1 MPRTPKEATEEIER
15 VMLPCVSTLFML
27 LDTLM
32 AVLVVDLAGFRLR
45 QDIVGFGYRDK
56 LFMRRVIA
64 ASINLSALWVKCFSE
79 RTKRGIALGRNFM
92 DLLTGSYQGGISC

>member
-1 MPRTPKEATEEIER
+1 
-15 VMLPCVSTLFML
+15 ML

-56 LFMRRVIA
+56 LLVGRLIA
-64 ASINLSALWVKCFSE
+64 ASITLSALWVICFSE
-79 RTKRGIALGRNFM
+79 RAKLGIQLGRNFM
-92 DLLTGSYQGGISC
+92 GLLTGSYQGGISC